1 MENEDISPEGAKKL
15 LGMSDEIDDMLE
27 SVLDDEKFQK
37 LAQEYKRI
45 LEEAKENGEEP
56 DQERLQEIGK
66 KMDERMKEL

>member
-1 MENEDISPEGAKKL
+1 MDNEDISTEGAKKL

-27 SVLDDEKFQK
+27 SVLDDEEFQQ

-45 LEEAKENGEEP
+45 LEEAKEQGEDP
-56 DQERLQEIGK
+56 DQDRLEEIGE